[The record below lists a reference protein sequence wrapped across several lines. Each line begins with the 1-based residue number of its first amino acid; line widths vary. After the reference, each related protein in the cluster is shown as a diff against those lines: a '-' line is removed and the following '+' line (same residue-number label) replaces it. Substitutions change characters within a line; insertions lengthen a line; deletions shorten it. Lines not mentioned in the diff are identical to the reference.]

1 MYLKATLY
9 FIFSPALR
17 NYLFFY
23 MMRERRVWSLRA
35 VYYVRVEESR
45 SIYLQNFAYN
55 CTIDT
60 IAQRPYTLDECYCS
74 RT

>member
-9 FIFSPALR
+9 FIFSPALK

-23 MMRERRVWSLRA
+23 TMRERRVWSLRA

-45 SIYLQNFAYN
+45 SIFTALWIQLYYRYHCSA
-55 CTIDT
+55 TIH
-60 IAQRPYTLDECYCS
+60 IR
-74 RT
+74 